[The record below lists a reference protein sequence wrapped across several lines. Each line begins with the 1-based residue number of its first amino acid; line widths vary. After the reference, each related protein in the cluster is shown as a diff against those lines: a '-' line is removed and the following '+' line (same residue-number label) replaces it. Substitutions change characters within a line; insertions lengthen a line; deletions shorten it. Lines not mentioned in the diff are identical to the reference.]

1 MGGATVYATGCIK
14 SFVDAKLV
22 LTKNQMKPKDSIV
35 NSQSTKTVAITINHL
50 AEHLG
55 VHKSTISRAM
65 DPARRHLISS
75 ELLLRVETAAKRL
88 GYRPNHAAAALATG
102 KSKTIGVL
110 VPDITNPVFPPILRG
125 IEDTLQNKGYFALLA
140 NTAGGADA
148 AKAAAERMLA
158 QRVEGFLVASASRD
172 DPWLEGLR
180 KSGAFIVLVNRSSQR
195 GKLPAVLSDDAMGMR
210 FAVNHL
216 VALGHRKIAHL
227 AGPSSLS
234 TGFDRRAGFEVAMQ
248 THRLVPAAIHE
259 CSAYS
264 VAAGRVAIDA
274 LLPSPI
280 QSNMQS
286 PFSAIVA
293 SNDLI
298 ALGALQRLK
307 ELGISVP
314 LQISLLG
321 HNDMPLLDQVSPP
334 LSSIRIQH
342 YEMGFRAANLLL
354 EGLHQGGQ
362 SNGAFSKA
370 IKSVLLTPELVIRES
385 TAPPFHGL

>member
-1 MGGATVYATGCIK
+1 
-14 SFVDAKLV
+14 
-22 LTKNQMKPKDSIV
+22 MKPKDSQV

-50 AEHLG
+50 ADYLG

-102 KSKTIGVL
+102 KSRTIGVL
-110 VPDITNPVFPPILRG
+110 LPDITNPVFPPILRG
-125 IEDTLQNKGYFALLA
+125 IEDAFQAEGYFALLA
-140 NTAGGADA
+140 NTGGGADA
-148 AKAAAERMLA
+148 AKTAAERMLA

-172 DPWLEGLR
+172 DPWLDALR

-210 FAVNHL
+210 LAVNHL
-216 VALGHRKIAHL
+216 VGLGHRKIAHL
-227 AGPSSLS
+227 AGPSGLS

-248 THRLVPAAIHE
+248 THRLVPSAIHE
-259 CSAYS
+259 CQAYS
-264 VAAGRVAIDA
+264 VAAGRSAIDS
-274 LLPSPI
+274 LLPVKDKKS
-280 QSNMQS
+280 
-286 PFSAIVA
+286 FTAIVA

-314 LQISLLG
+314 LEMSLVG

-342 YEMGFRAANLLL
+342 YEMGFKAAYLLL
-354 EGLHQGGQ
+354 EGLNHGAQ
-362 SNGAFSKA
+362 SNGAPKKA
-370 IKSVLLTPELVIRES
+370 IESVLLTPELVIRES
-385 TAPPFHGL
+385 TAPPRQGL